1 MFKKILQAGGWIA
14 KHWAISMAIFLVVA
28 ITATTIICWNAFG
41 KDQKELVPIYVTVKG
56 LGEGK
61 DMENRKVMVPDG
73 AAIADIFSL
82 ENPEIYEDF
91 GRPLVSNNEFRSF
104 MGVKTTASKR
114 FYVTINGTYDNILPM
129 AYIWEGAVVV
139 IEYR

>member
-1 MFKKILQAGGWIA
+1 MFKKILQAGRWIA
-14 KHWAISMAIFLVVA
+14 KHWAISTAIFLVVT
-28 ITATTIICWNAFG
+28 ITVTTIICWNAFG
-41 KDQKELVPIYVTVKG
+41 EDQKELVPIYVTVKG
-56 LGEGK
+56 LGQGK
-61 DMENRKVMVPDG
+61 DMENRKIMVPDG

-82 ENPEIYEDF
+82 ENPEIYEEF

-114 FYVTINGTYDNILPM
+114 FYVTINGTYDNVLPM

>member
-1 MFKKILQAGGWIA
+1 MFKKMLQAGQWIG
-14 KHWAISMAIFLVVA
+14 KHWALSLAAFLIVA
-28 ITATTIICWNAFG
+28 ITATTIVCWNVFG
-41 KDQKELVPIYVTVKG
+41 KEQKAMVPIYVTVKG

-61 DMENRKVMVPDG
+61 DMENRKLMVPEG
-73 AAIADIFSL
+73 SAIADIFSL

-104 MGVKTTASKR
+104 MGVRSTVSKR